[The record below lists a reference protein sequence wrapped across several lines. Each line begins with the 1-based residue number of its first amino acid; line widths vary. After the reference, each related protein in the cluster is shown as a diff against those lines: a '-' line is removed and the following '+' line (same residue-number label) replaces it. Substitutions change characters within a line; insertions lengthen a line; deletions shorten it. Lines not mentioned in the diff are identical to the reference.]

1 MERRELRWIG
11 SALLVTSLAVSEAGA
26 TDLASQAINLCRAA
40 DGTEGAVRSRL
51 LARSAAVAKAALATD
66 DRDPRAHFAAF
77 CALGKTLEMDG
88 LGLSTV
94 FTIRRVRR
102 SIDRALELDPDYVD
116 ALVAKARLLRR
127 LPRQWGGDR
136 VEARRC
142 LATALRLD
150 PTHGAARM
158 YAVSEGMPV
167 TSGEHAS
174 PLGTDSR

>member
-1 MERRELRWIG
+1 MRRSGPDARGGRKNACSGRI
-11 SALLVTSLAVSEAGA
+11 AVSGNSSP
-26 TDLASQAINLCRAA
+26 TRRQ
-40 DGTEGAVRSRL
+40 SR
-51 LARSAAVAKAALATD
+51 
-66 DRDPRAHFAAF
+66 PAHGPA
-77 CALGKTLEMDG
+77 
-88 LGLSTV
+88 V

-150 PTHGAARM
+150 PTHGEARM

-167 TSGEHAS
+167 TSGEPAL